1 MPKLNSRKV
10 FALSRE
16 SDSRLARKY
25 HAWNKK
31 WRTPARASRRANAK

>member
-1 MPKLNSRKV
+1 MKLNSRKV
-10 FALSRE
+10 FVLGRE

-31 WRTPARASRRANAK
+31 RRTTARASRRVNAR

>member
-1 MPKLNSRKV
+1 MPKLNSRKI
-10 FALSRE
+10 FALGRE

-31 WRTPARASRRANAK
+31 RRTTAKASRRANAK